1 MNNIPT
7 IGSYTVTDPQSGQS
21 WRVTHSTAEQQA
33 DVDNSGAVADEVKI
47 ERQDVNISAEALSK
61 YQAYIE
67 ARKSGDATANQ
78 VTVSEG
84 VALQVPAA
92 LSEEV
97 LANLMNSADTLWVE
111 RMKRVDQETLNLRSV
126 SSQIES
132 TYMSFLEQLGKDNP
146 DLKGATFGFSVSKYN
161 RLVVT
166 GAQGLNQEQIQR
178 LERALNSS
186 RELVDQANKLADT
199 QIALFEAES
208 PHAVIAFNRD
218 NYAQTIDI
226 GAELL
231 TRNRARYAAR
241 DGSANDVHQ
250 KNWDNNWR
258 QQLARKGVRIS
269 NEGGEA

>member
-1 MNNIPT
+1 MNSIPT
-7 IGSYTVTDPQSGQS
+7 FGSYTVADPQSGQS
-21 WRVTHSTAEQQA
+21 WRVTHSTAEQQ
-33 DVDNSGAVADEVKI
+33 VDNSGAVADEVKI

-67 ARKSGDATANQ
+67 ARKSGDATSNQ
-78 VTVSEG
+78 VTISEG
-84 VALQVPAA
+84 IALQVPDA
-92 LSEEV
+92 LSEEEY
-97 LANLMNSADTLWVE
+97 AKLMTPTDTWAE
-111 RMKRVDQETLNLRSV
+111 RMKTVDQATLNLRSA
-126 SSQIES
+126 SAQIEP

-166 GAQGLNQEQIQR
+166 GAQGLNLEQIQR
-178 LERALNSS
+178 LEQALNSS
-186 RELVDQANKLADT
+186 RELVDQANKLADA

-208 PHAVIAFNRD
+208 PNAIISFNRD

-226 GAELL
+226 GTELL
-231 TRNRARYAAR
+231 TRNRARYAPR

-258 QQLARKGVRIS
+258 QQLARKGVPI
-269 NEGGEA
+269 N

>member
-1 MNNIPT
+1 MTTIPT
-7 IGSYTVTDPQSGQS
+7 FGSYTVADPNTEQS
-21 WRVTHSTAEQQA
+21 WRVTPSTAEQQG
-33 DVDNSGAVADEVKI
+33 DNNGAVAGEVKI
-47 ERQDVNISAEALSK
+47 DRQDVNISAEALGK

-67 ARKSGDATANQ
+67 ARKAGDATSTQ
-78 VTVSEG
+78 LTISEG
-84 VALQVPAA
+84 TAIDVPDA
-92 LSEEV
+92 LSEEE
-97 LANLMNSADTLWVE
+97 LAKLMKPTDTWTE
-111 RMKRVDQETLNLRSV
+111 RMKIVDQETLNLRSV

-161 RLVVT
+161 RIVVT
-166 GAQGLNQEQIQR
+166 GAEGLSQEQIQR

-269 NEGGEA
+269 NEGVEA

>member
-1 MNNIPT
+1 M
-7 IGSYTVTDPQSGQS
+7 
-21 WRVTHSTAEQQA
+21 THSTAEQQA
-33 DVDNSGAVADEVKI
+33 DVDNSGVVADEVKI

-67 ARKSGDATANQ
+67 ARKSGDTTANQ

-84 VALQVPAA
+84 VALQVPDA
-92 LSEEV
+92 LSEEEY
-97 LANLMNSADTLWVE
+97 AKLMTPTDTWAE
-111 RMKRVDQETLNLRSV
+111 RMKTVDQATLNLRSAAA
-126 SSQIES
+126 QIEP

-161 RLVVT
+161 RIVVT

-178 LERALNSS
+178 LEQALNSS
-186 RELVDQANKLADT
+186 RELVDQANKLADA

-208 PHAVIAFNRD
+208 PDAKIAFNRD

-231 TRNRARYAAR
+231 TRNRARNAPR

-258 QQLARKGVRIS
+258 QQLARKGVLI
-269 NEGGEA
+269 N